1 MIILKIHRVVVLSII
16 YIHVKIGNCN
26 SYDKLLLILNPLFI
40 NICSNIENKKY
51 PLIKKKF
58 ISVVCIIIC
67 TNNTSLVWDIKISF
81 FLYFIDD
88 KDIIIIVGMSARL
101 KKYRLIKKEENSLIL
116 ICELFNEIVDKL
128 IINITSKPII
138 FFILWLRK
146 IIVCWLI
153 TLENNT
159 TFSSTNDHHYTI

>member
-26 SYDKLLLILNPLFI
+26 SYDKLLLIL

-81 FLYFIDD
+81 FLYFIAD
-88 KDIIIIVGMSARL
+88 KEIIIIVGMSARL

-138 FFILWLRK
+138 FFIL
-146 IIVCWLI
+146 
-153 TLENNT
+153 
-159 TFSSTNDHHYTI
+159 

>member
-1 MIILKIHRVVVLSII
+1 
-16 YIHVKIGNCN
+16 
-26 SYDKLLLILNPLFI
+26 
-40 NICSNIENKKY
+40 
-51 PLIKKKF
+51 KKF

-81 FLYFIDD
+81 FLYFIAD
-88 KDIIIIVGMSARL
+88 KEIIIIVGMSARL

-138 FFILWLRK
+138 FFIL
-146 IIVCWLI
+146 
-153 TLENNT
+153 
-159 TFSSTNDHHYTI
+159 

>member
-1 MIILKIHRVVVLSII
+1 
-16 YIHVKIGNCN
+16 
-26 SYDKLLLILNPLFI
+26 
-40 NICSNIENKKY
+40 
-51 PLIKKKF
+51 
-58 ISVVCIIIC
+58 
-67 TNNTSLVWDIKISF
+67 
-81 FLYFIDD
+81 
-88 KDIIIIVGMSARL
+88 MSARL